1 MCSQQ
6 SQVFSLVVDE
16 VFVAGNDCSDPGI
29 SSSCGVSGEVE
40 LSHVMVGAWLVMVT
54 GSEEEGDQTLAS
66 NVWILSE
73 IIADDWSGV
82 FFTSEAVEMIVCHAP
97 PTLPPPSI
105 LVSETEVS
113 THLRFIFGHQHHFLW
128 CLVVAVPLSEPGPQ
142 LLISSKTTPEL
153 FIAIITDA
161 SRPGKQCVEI
171 IFTEIFSYWNW
182 LYRRGALLS
191 VQEEQR
197 TRPHARQ

>member
-6 SQVFSLVVDE
+6 SQVLSLVVDE
-16 VFVAGNDCSDPGI
+16 VFVAGNDCSHPGI

-40 LSHVMVGAWLVMVT
+40 LSHVMVRAWLVMVT

-82 FFTSEAVEMIVCHAP
+82 FFTSEAVEMIVCHTP
-97 PTLPPPSI
+97 PTPPPPSI

-142 LLISSKTTPEL
+142 LLIRSKTTPEL

-161 SRPGKQCVEI
+161 NRPGNNVLK
-171 IFTEIFSYWNW
+171 
-182 LYRRGALLS
+182 
-191 VQEEQR
+191 
-197 TRPHARQ
+197 